1 MSRAKIVWFSESGKP
16 LKMISLR
23 KWVIQLFVGT
33 SLFLLIL
40 SLVLI
45 FLTRMYANK
54 MEITQAKNRQLNERI
69 ARQREK
75 IQSLEHSV
83 VAQNKTLSQLKA
95 KLRKSHRELREIREM
110 EIKLRRFLDLKHKKP
125 LSEEHSHQGGFT
137 MKGSTKAVDISLG
150 NATSRM
156 SSQQVVSYSLSL
168 KESLSQVVRSLK
180 EKKEQLRHTP
190 SVLPVKGEDV
200 WLSSDFG
207 RRVNPM
213 TGRREFHSG
222 IDVAGGYK
230 TPIIAPAQGKV
241 YEIGKSRLL
250 GNYVQIR
257 HTKDLRTTYGH
268 LHSFA
273 TKEGKKV
280 DRGEVIG
287 YMGNTG
293 RSTGTHVHYEVVKG
307 DKARNPMQYIL
318 DRKGETLSLR

>member
-1 MSRAKIVWFSESGKP
+1 LSRAKIVWFSESGKP

-23 KWVIQLFVGT
+23 KWVIQCFLGT

-40 SLVLI
+40 SLGLI

-54 MEITQAKNRQLNERI
+54 MEATRTKNEQLNERV
-69 ARQREK
+69 AKQREQ

-83 VAQNKTLSQLKA
+83 ATQNKTLSQLKN
-95 KLRKSHRELREIREM
+95 KLRKSHRELQEIREM

-137 MKGSTKAVDISLG
+137 MNGTTDSVDISVD
-150 NATSRM
+150 
-156 SSQQVVSYSLSL
+156 SSSSKIRSGEVVSYSLTL
-168 KESLSQVVRSLK
+168 KESLREVVRSLERQK
-180 EKKEQLRHTP
+180 DQLSHTP
-190 SVLPVKGEDV
+190 SVLPVKGDDV
-200 WLSSDFG
+200 WLSCDFG
-207 RRVNPM
+207 RRINPL

-230 TPIIAPAQGKV
+230 TPILAPARGKV
-241 YEIGKSRLL
+241 YKVGKSRLL
-250 GNYVQIR
+250 GNYLRIR
-257 HTKDLRTTYGH
+257 HRKDMRTTYGH

-273 TKEGKKV
+273 VKEGEKV
-280 DRGEVIG
+280 ERGEVIG

-293 RSTGTHVHYEVVKG
+293 RSTGTHVHYEVVEDG
-307 DKARNPMQYIL
+307 KAKDPMQYIL